1 MAVRLEALR
10 RGLVSA
16 FRVGWAVETNWASPI
31 VNFFFQLL
39 RPLGAAFILVFI
51 YQVVVDEPI
60 AGALEWLVI
69 GAAMWSYVM
78 SALQGI
84 SFAVIQ
90 EREWMRV
97 LKYVVITPLPFS
109 AYLLGRTATWVVWGT
124 LRAAAVLLVT
134 TLVLDLDLTLAGING
149 TALAVAMLIGLI
161 GLLGIGM
168 TLAGVALGVARH
180 PFGVGEGTIGVLY
193 LLSGAIF
200 PPSLLPSFIQ
210 PISYALPLTYWLE
223 AVRQAML
230 PGYETSAIGISDPWA
245 PLVITTV
252 AWLIAGAGIF
262 WFYNYRARSEGRYDR
277 TTEY

>member
-1 MAVRLEALR
+1 MAVRLDALR
-10 RGLVSA
+10 RGLLSA
-16 FRVGWAVETNWASPI
+16 FRVGWAVETNWASPV
-31 VNFFFQLL
+31 VNLFFQLL
-39 RPLGAAFILVFI
+39 RPLGGAFILVFI
-51 YQVVVDEPI
+51 YEVVTDEPTE
-60 AGALEWLVI
+60 GALEWLVI

-124 LRAAAVLLVT
+124 LRAAAVLAIT
-134 TLVLDLDLTLAGING
+134 TLLLDLDLAPGEFNWPML
-149 TALAVAMLIGLI
+149 TAAMIVGLI

-168 TLAGVALGVARH
+168 TLAGVSLGVARH

-200 PPSLLPSFIQ
+200 PPSLLPSFVQ
-210 PISYALPLTYWLE
+210 PISYVLPLTYWLE
-223 AVRQAML
+223 AVRQAMI
-230 PGYETSAIGISDPWA
+230 PGYGASAIGIEDPWG
-245 PLVITTV
+245 PLLLTTL

-262 WFYNYRARSEGRYDR
+262 RFYDRKARAEGRYDR

>member
-1 MAVRLEALR
+1 MRLEAVR
-10 RGLVSA
+10 RGMVSA
-16 FRVGWAVETNWASPI
+16 FRVGWAVETNWASPV

-51 YQVVVDEPI
+51 YEVVVDDPI
-60 AGALEWLVI
+60 SGALEWLVI

-109 AYLLGRTATWVVWGT
+109 LYMLGRTATWVVWGT
-124 LRAAAVLLVT
+124 VRAAAVLTIT
-134 TLVLDLDLTLAGING
+134 TLLLNLNIRLSGIDWP
-149 TALAVAMLIGLI
+149 ALALAMLIGLI
-161 GLLGIGM
+161 GLLGLGM
-168 TLAGVALGVARH
+168 TLAGVSLGVARH

-223 AVRQAML
+223 TVRQSML
-230 PGYETSAIGISDPWA
+230 PAYQESAIGIADPWL
-245 PLVITTV
+245 PLIITTV

-262 WFYNYRARSEGRYDR
+262 RFYNYRARSEGRYDR